1 MDKTLTTADVP
12 PQFLAAAM
20 LVGHIP
26 RTALKSDPRL
36 SYALYVPPTHYNH
49 NPKANRPE
57 EGGLPLLPLLVT
69 VHGTKRNISPIHKE
83 LVPFAEATP
92 CAVLAP
98 LFPAGLDHPLD
109 LDSYKGLR
117 SRTLRSDLALLGM
130 LDEVGHRW
138 PGIDTSRV
146 YLMGFSGGGQFAHRF
161 LYLYPERL
169 VAVSVGAPGST
180 TLLDPAQ
187 KWPVGIADVEGLF
200 GRSVDKELIRRV
212 SIHLVVGGADVGVHG
227 SEEFWEWLM
236 HSGIVPERTQKN
248 VPDGNKAVAAVRN
261 RLGTIQQLK
270 ARWEEDGIEA
280 QLDVVPGA
288 AHESA
293 KVLDHVLE
301 FMEAL
306 MRRSQSPL
314 SARS

>member
-1 MDKTLTTADVP
+1 MNKTLTTADVP

-26 RTALKSDPRL
+26 QTALRSDPRL
-36 SYALYVPPTHYNH
+36 SYALYVPPTHYNP
-49 NPKANRPE
+49 NPKANRRP
-57 EGGLPLLPLLVT
+57 EGGSLPLLPLLVT
-69 VHGTKRNISPIHKE
+69 IHGTKRDISPIHKA

-98 LFPAGLDHPLD
+98 LFPACLDHPLD

-187 KWPVGIADVEGLF
+187 KWPAGIADVEDLF

-212 SIHLVVGGADVGVHG
+212 AIHLVVGGADVDIHG
-227 SEEFWEWLM
+227 SEEFWEWLIQ
-236 HSGIVPERTQKN
+236 SGLIPGRTQKD
-248 VPDGNKAVAAVRN
+248 VRDGGKAAAVRN
-261 RLGTIQQLK
+261 RLGTIRQLQT
-270 ARWEEDGIEA
+270 RWKEDGIEA
-280 QLDVVPGA
+280 QLDIVPGA

-293 KVLDHVLE
+293 KVQGHVLQ
-301 FMEAL
+301 FMESL
-306 MRRSQSPL
+306 MRQSRIPL

>member
-1 MDKTLTTADVP
+1 MNKTLTTADVP

-20 LVGHIP
+20 LVGQIP
-26 RTALKSDPRL
+26 QTALKSDPRL
-36 SYALYVPPTHYNH
+36 SYALYVPPTHYNP
-49 NPKANRPE
+49 NPKANQPG
-57 EGGLPLLPLLVT
+57 EGGLPLLPLLV
-69 VHGTKRNISPIHKE
+69 VIHGTRRDIAPIHKE

-98 LFPAGLDHPLD
+98 LFPAALDHPLD

-187 KWPVGIADVEGLF
+187 KWPAGIADVEDLF
-200 GRSVDKELIRRV
+200 GRGVDKELVRRV
-212 SIHLVVGGADVGVHG
+212 AIHLVVGGADVNVHG
-227 SEEFWEWLM
+227 SEEFWEWLIK
-236 HSGIVPERTQKN
+236 SGLIPERTRRN
-248 VPDGNKAVAAVRN
+248 GPDGNKAVAVVRN
-261 RLGTIQQLK
+261 RLNTIQQLQ
-270 ARWEEDGIEA
+270 ARWNEDGIEA

-293 KVLDHVLE
+293 KVQGHVLQ
-301 FMEAL
+301 FMEAV
-306 MRRSQSPL
+306 MRRSRIPL